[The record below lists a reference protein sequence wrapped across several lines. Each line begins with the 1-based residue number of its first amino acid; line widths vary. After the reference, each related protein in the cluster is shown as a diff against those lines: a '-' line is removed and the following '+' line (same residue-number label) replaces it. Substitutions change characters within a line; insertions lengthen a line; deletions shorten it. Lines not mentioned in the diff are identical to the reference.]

1 MNVVVR
7 RSRPPGFDMTYRPTE
22 EFFGPPL
29 AQRLPSMLHL
39 VLALGVIVLVFV
51 VQNGPRNT
59 ALYNYMF
66 REAHLLDAQVVAGL
80 FFMSAVASALRAGMR
95 GVRVRS
101 DWVEYRD
108 LVGSVIPKVRRI
120 RWAQID
126 QLSLGDRFIVL
137 ELWDGTRDTLPAV
150 RDRDGLA
157 RTLERVA
164 LRRAIPVSGGRGL
177 DDWTDLSSPGGHE
190 LGEGAN
196 P

>member
-1 MNVVVR
+1 
-7 RSRPPGFDMTYRPTE
+7 MTYRPRE
-22 EFFGPPL
+22 EFFGPPFR
-29 AQRLPSMLHL
+29 QRIPSL
-39 VLALGVIVLVFV
+39 VHLALSLAVILLVV
-51 VQNGPRNT
+51 AVQNGPRT
-59 ALYNYMF
+59 TRLYDYMF

-80 FFMSAVASALRAGMR
+80 FLLSAVSSVLRAGMR

-108 LVGSVIPKVRRI
+108 LLGAVIPKVRRI

-126 QLSLGDRFIVL
+126 RLTLGGELIVL

-150 RDRDGLA
+150 RDLDALS

-164 LRRAIPVSGGRGL
+164 IQRAIPIVGGRGL
-177 DDWTDLSSPGGHE
+177 DDWADLSSPGSGLE
-190 LGEGAN
+190 QEGAE